1 VAKFA
6 IYSFVI
12 IFCAIGIG
20 LIYGAFGVFQDGE
33 TTNAF
38 LMVVA
43 GLAFGGFGV
52 AVLVLTGAGLR
63 TQEREETL
71 RGAHPDE
78 PWMWREDWVAGRI
91 PSTEKDTAL
100 FFWVFAIIWN
110 LISTPLVVFLPNE
123 IVEKENYAA
132 LLGLLFPLV
141 GIGLLVTAARKT
153 IQKRKYGDC
162 IFVMERMPGILGGD
176 VAGTLHVPRGL
187 TAGVVIT
194 VQLSSIH
201 RQRQHSGKDTTT
213 REEVLWK
220 TDQTDVRLSPVAAGL
235 GGTVGFKVPYDASP
249 TGVMDEDNSIVWR
262 LSASAAV
269 PGVDFSATF
278 DIPVF
283 KTRASSPQVTEE
295 RLRSEV
301 VAARPAPLSPA
312 GHPDVDI
319 LAGAGGGKE
328 FLLKPRGGLRTNLP
342 GIAFILVF
350 GGIGALITLAGAP
363 FLFTII
369 FGGIAAFLAFALI
382 FGLFGESRILVEEG
396 HVSVRNSL
404 FGIMWGHRMPC
415 GSITKVHV
423 KGEGSQGKTGSF
435 SIVFTQE
442 GAKTT
447 SPFQSVRTQA
457 EGDWLADEVCK
468 AMEPWRQEKGA
479 GRG

>member
-6 IYSFVI
+6 IYSFVT

-20 LIYGAFGVFQDGE
+20 LVYGAFGTFQDGE
-33 TTNAF
+33 TTNAI

-52 AVLVLTGAGLR
+52 AVLVLTGAGRR
-63 TQEREETL
+63 TQEREEAL

-78 PWMWREDWVAGRI
+78 PWMWREDWATGRI

-100 FFWVFAIIWN
+100 FFWGFAIIWN

-162 IFVMERMPGILGGD
+162 AFVMDGMPGILGGD
-176 VAGTLHVPRGL
+176 VAGTIQVPRGL
-187 TAGVVIT
+187 TSGDVIT

-201 RQRQHSGKDTTT
+201 RQRQRSGKNTTT
-213 REEVLWK
+213 HEEVLWK
-220 TDQTDVRLSPVAAGL
+220 TDQSDVRLSPSAAGL
-235 GGTVGFKVPYDASP
+235 GGGVRFKVPYDASP
-249 TGVMDEDNSIVWR
+249 TAQIDEDNSIVWR
-262 LSASAAV
+262 VSASAAV
-269 PGVDFSATF
+269 PGVDFATTF
-278 DIPVF
+278 DVPVF
-283 KTRASSPQVTEE
+283 KTQASSPQFTEE

-301 VAARPAPLSPA
+301 VAARPVPLSPA
-312 GHPDVDI
+312 DHPDVEI

-342 GIAFILVF
+342 GIAFVLVF
-350 GGIGALITLAGAP
+350 GGIGVLITYAGAP
-363 FLFTII
+363 FIFTLV
-369 FGGIAAFLAFALI
+369 FGGFAAFLMFALI
-382 FGLFGESRILVEEG
+382 FGLFGQSRIVVEEG
-396 HVSVRNSL
+396 HVSVRNTL
-404 FGIMWGHRMPC
+404 FGIMWGSRLPC
-415 GSITKVHV
+415 GSITKVHI
-423 KGEGSQGKTGSF
+423 KGEGSPGKAGSF
-435 SIVFTQE
+435 SVVLTQE
-442 GAKTT
+442 GGKTT
-447 SPFQSVRTQA
+447 SPFQSVRNQA

-468 AMEPWRQEKGA
+468 AMEPWRQEKRVDG
-479 GRG
+479 G